1 MSAMAMQY
9 FDRVDAATVAAVL
22 QQWRKAHPAMGVLAL
37 LPEGEKE
44 QVGTLQR
51 VCTQLNVP
59 LVGAVFPALVEQGV
73 FRSNGVWLLR
83 FDAMPYAALYENV
96 PTDPASLTALLDT
109 FTDGIKPHINTH
121 KDSTLFLL
129 FDAMVP
135 NIGTML
141 DELYLRLANRVH
153 YMGANAGS
161 ETFQPMPCLFDGTR
175 IVSNGVLALL
185 LKPHRG
191 AILEHGYSVPQRM
204 ITATSTVGNRI
215 QQIDWR
221 PAFEVYQEMA
231 RAQYGVEVTRENF
244 YQVAVHFPVGIVR
257 ANGVI
262 LVRIPVALEED
273 GSLFCVGE
281 VAPNS
286 MLTLL
291 QAPAVDSVHT
301 LDTLLSGLSGL
312 YGDLSMRDLLL
323 FYCAGRR
330 LHLGVAAAGDELR
343 GLEQRTAGARIAGA
357 LSLGEIGSTT
367 QWGYPLFHNATLVAS
382 VWGEN

>member
-1 MSAMAMQY
+1 MSGTTMQY
-9 FDRVDAATVAAVL
+9 FAQVDASVLGTVL
-22 QQWRKAHPAMGVLAL
+22 RQWRADHPAMGVLAL
-37 LPEGEKE
+37 LPEAEKE
-44 QVGTLQR
+44 RVGVLQQVCSEQA
-51 VCTQLNVP
+51 VP
-59 LVGAVFPALVEQGV
+59 LLGALFPALVEQSM
-73 FRSNGVWLLR
+73 FRSNGLWLLR
-83 FDAMPYAALYENV
+83 FNTMPFSALYENV
-96 PTDPASLTALLDT
+96 PATTEPLAILLDSIT
-109 FTDGIKPHINTH
+109 TDIKPHINAH

-135 NIGTML
+135 NIGTVL

-161 ETFQPMPCLFDGTR
+161 ETFQPMPCLFDNTR
-175 IVSNGVLALL
+175 VVSNGLLAML

-191 AILEHGYSVPQRM
+191 AILEHGYCVPQHM

-231 RAQYGVEVTRENF
+231 RSQYGVEVTRENF
-244 YQVAVHFPVGIVR
+244 YQVAVHFPFGIVR
-257 ANGVI
+257 ANGIV

-286 MLTLL
+286 VLTLL

-301 LDTLLSGLSGL
+301 LDTLISGLSGV
-312 YGDLSMRDLLL
+312 YGPLSERDLLL

-330 LHLGVAAAGDELR
+330 LHLGIAAAGDELT

-382 VWGEN
+382 VWGES